1 MLRGWWARYS
11 TMSGVIPYPSLSMRA
26 LHFSSIFMMSRLPD
40 SAQSWRAVFPFTL
53 FRFTSAPR
61 SRRNLRGVV
70 YRGSVFQQRLHHGE
84 VTRCRSRPQRW
95 SPLDSLAV
103 KVDRAP
109 EFNISFTMFEQVV
122 YDL

>member
-1 MLRGWWARYS
+1 MGGPVRGWWARYS
-11 TMSGVIPYPSLSMRA
+11 TMRGVIPYPSLSMRA

-61 SRRNLRGVV
+61 SRRNLAISLWPL
-70 YRGSVFQQRLHHGE
+70 Y
-84 VTRCRSRPQRW
+84 RPQRW

-109 EFNISFTMFEQVV
+109 EFYMSFTMFEQVV